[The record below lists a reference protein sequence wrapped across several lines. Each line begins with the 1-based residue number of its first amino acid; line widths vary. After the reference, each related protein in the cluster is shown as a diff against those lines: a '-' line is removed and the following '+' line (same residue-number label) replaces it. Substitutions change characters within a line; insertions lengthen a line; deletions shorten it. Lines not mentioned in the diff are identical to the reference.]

1 MQAFRSS
8 ATVATDRGLHIPRV
22 PFQPGSEV
30 EVIVLERETEIISP
44 GDTRASTPRA
54 DPPDAEAQKL
64 PPAHPEDQDALRL
77 VRRQYQLA
85 HQYPEDYVV
94 LVGDRIVCHSPNRE
108 KAFRAYD
115 QAFVDFPS
123 GDPVIVEP
131 GGTQKKPP
139 VLRGRSWKRNLGGG
153 R

>member
-1 MQAFRSS
+1 M
-8 ATVATDRGLHIPRV
+8 
-22 PFQPGSEV
+22 
-30 EVIVLERETEIISP
+30 IVLEQELQIISP
-44 GDTRASTPRA
+44 GDTRGSTA
-54 DPPDAEAQKL
+54 GTDPPGAETQKR
-64 PPAHPEDQDALRL
+64 PPAHLEDRDALRL
-77 VRRQYQLA
+77 VRKQYQLA

-94 LVGDRIVCHSPNRE
+94 LVGDRVVCHSPDRQ

-139 VLRGRSWKRNLGGG
+139 VFRGRSWKGNLGGG